1 MQRTSPRTLH
11 ECHAHLRQLIGD
23 RGIGDRGIADR
34 GIAGQARPG
43 RRGRASWD
51 RLRVPRV

>member
-1 MQRTSPRTLH
+1 MQRTSPRTLY
-11 ECHAHLRQLIGD
+11 ECHAHLRQLIG
-23 RGIGDRGIADR
+23 DR

>member
-23 RGIGDRGIADR
+23 RGIADQGIAD
-34 GIAGQARPG
+34 QARPG